1 LLTKGGV
8 KGMSVEDRVIKIVA
22 QIFKTEER
30 KINRETKFVADL
42 SAKSR
47 DFMAMIAL
55 LEYEF
60 DIEIEYVKAINK
72 TVGQTVDYVETLVK
86 P

>member
-1 LLTKGGV
+1 
-8 KGMSVEDRVIKIVA
+8 MSVDERVKKVVA
-22 QIFKTEER
+22 QIFKVEEG
-30 KINRETKFVADL
+30 KINRETRFVKDL

-60 DIEIEYVKAINK
+60 DIEIEYVKAINE
-72 TVGQTVDYVETLVK
+72 TVGQTMDYVETLVK
-86 P
+86 H

>member
-1 LLTKGGV
+1 
-8 KGMSVEDRVIKIVA
+8 MSVEDRVIKIVA
-22 QIFKTEER
+22 QIFKTEEG
-30 KINRETKFVADL
+30 KINRETRFVADL